1 LKFNLS
7 LTWLFVLAFI
17 AAVCFAVWDW
27 KRTLI
32 SVVVLVLVTIIPS
45 TILYL
50 VAFSFAFIKYWSPR
64 KAHYAAWDIAKHL
77 FTEIFDKVNG
87 QV

>member
-1 LKFNLS
+1 MTFKSILI
-7 LTWLFVLAFI
+7 WLFALACI

-27 KRTLI
+27 KRTLLGGVFLLI
-32 SVVVLVLVTIIPS
+32 VSIVPS
-45 TILYL
+45 AILYL
-50 VAFSFAFIKYWSPR
+50 VAFSFGIIKYWSPR
-64 KAHYAAWDIAKHL
+64 KAHYAAWDIAKQV